1 MVRSFDGSGDPVRG
15 GRTINQTEAE
25 TVRRVFREFADG
37 ASPRT
42 VARRLNEE
50 KIPGPS
56 GRLWMDTTIRGHAKR
71 GTGLINNELYIGRL
85 VWNRLH
91 YVKNPETGRRVSRIN
106 PPGDWI
112 VREVPGLRIVD
123 DDLWQAVKRR
133 QGELTEQY
141 ATVIE
146 ATQSARANRLN
157 GAHRPRHLLS
167 GLLECG
173 VCGGPYSMRGQDRY
187 GCSNHI
193 MTGTCSNGIPRI
205 TKRSVDAVKAGG
217 TDTVYWDGELTGFGL
232 RVRRSGRKSYV
243 VQTRIAGK
251 LCWFTIGPHGP
262 LNPDQA
268 RARALE
274 ILASAKKGIDP
285 RDADARREAERNMA
299 DLGRRFLEEYVPVH
313 CKPSTREEYRR
324 SVRLFVDP
332 VIGELRVP
340 EVQRKDI
347 AALDHGL
354 RDKPYQANRT
364 LAVLSKMFS
373 LAEVWGWRP
382 DGSNPC
388 RHVKRYKEHKRE
400 RFLSPEET
408 ERLGQV
414 LREAEEEM
422 PSAVAAFRLLLLT
435 GCRLSEIQFL
445 RWEYVKDDCIELPD
459 AKTGGRIVPLG
470 PEARAVLSAIPRDDD
485 NPWVIA
491 GRLPG
496 SHLTDLQRPWRRIRK
511 REGLEDVRIHD
522 LRHSFASR
530 ALALG
535 ESLTMIGKLL
545 GHTQVQTTARY
556 AHLARDSIQ
565 TAAAR
570 ITGSIGGNLLGDHD
584 IGSTLVED

>member
-1 MVRSFDGSGDPVRG
+1 M
-15 GRTINQTEAE
+15 
-25 TVRRVFREFADG
+25 
-37 ASPRT
+37 
-42 VARRLNEE
+42 
-50 KIPGPS
+50 
-56 GRLWMDTTIRGHAKR
+56 
-71 GTGLINNELYIGRL
+71 
-85 VWNRLH
+85 
-91 YVKNPETGRRVSRIN
+91 
-106 PPGDWI
+106 
-112 VREVPGLRIVD
+112 
-123 DDLWQAVKRR
+123 
-133 QGELTEQY
+133 
-141 ATVIE
+141 
-146 ATQSARANRLN
+146 ANR
-157 GAHRPRHLLS
+157 
-167 GLLECG
+167 
-173 VCGGPYSMRGQDRY
+173 
-187 GCSNHI
+187 
-193 MTGTCSNGIPRI
+193 IPRI
-205 TKRSVDAVKAGG
+205 TKRSVDAIKVGR

-232 RVRRSGRKSYV
+232 RVRRSGRKSYI

-285 RDADARREAERNMA
+285 RDADARREAEPSMA

-313 CKPSTREEYRR
+313 CKPSTQEEYRR

-332 VIGELRVP
+332 MIGELRVP

-347 AALDHGL
+347 AALHHGL

-364 LAVLSKMFS
+364 LGVLSKMFS

-382 DGSNPC
+382 DGTNPC

-435 GCRLSEIQFL
+435 GCRMSEIRDL
-445 RWEYVKDDCIELPD
+445 RWDYVKDDCIELPD
-459 AKTGGRIVPLG
+459 AKTGGRVVPLG
-470 PEARAVLSAIPRDDD
+470 PEARAVLSAIPRDED

-511 REGLEDVRIHD
+511 QAGLEDVRIHD

-570 ITGSIGGNLLGDHD
+570 ITGSIGGNLLGGDEMKRALTR
-584 IGSTLVED
+584 G

>member
-1 MVRSFDGSGDPVRG
+1 M
-15 GRTINQTEAE
+15 
-25 TVRRVFREFADG
+25 
-37 ASPRT
+37 
-42 VARRLNEE
+42 
-50 KIPGPS
+50 
-56 GRLWMDTTIRGHAKR
+56 
-71 GTGLINNELYIGRL
+71 
-85 VWNRLH
+85 
-91 YVKNPETGRRVSRIN
+91 
-106 PPGDWI
+106 
-112 VREVPGLRIVD
+112 
-123 DDLWQAVKRR
+123 
-133 QGELTEQY
+133 
-141 ATVIE
+141 
-146 ATQSARANRLN
+146 ANR
-157 GAHRPRHLLS
+157 
-167 GLLECG
+167 
-173 VCGGPYSMRGQDRY
+173 
-187 GCSNHI
+187 
-193 MTGTCSNGIPRI
+193 IPRI
-205 TKRSVDAVKAGG
+205 SKRSVDAVKAGG

-274 ILASAKKGIDP
+274 ILACAKKGIDP
-285 RDADARREAERNMA
+285 RDADARREAEPSMA

-313 CKPSTREEYRR
+313 CKPSTREEYSR

-347 AALDHGL
+347 AALHHGL

-364 LAVLSKMFS
+364 LGVLSKMFS

-414 LREAEEEM
+414 LRDVEEEM

-435 GCRLSEIQFL
+435 GSRMSEIRDL

-459 AKTGGRIVPLG
+459 AKTGGRVVPLG
-470 PEARAVLSAIPRDDD
+470 PEARAVLSSIPREED

-511 REGLEDVRIHD
+511 QAGLEDVRIHD

-545 GHTQVQTTARY
+545 GHTQVQTTGRY

-570 ITGSIGGNLLGDHD
+570 ITGSIGGNLLGGDEMKRALTR
-584 IGSTLVED
+584 G

>member
-1 MVRSFDGSGDPVRG
+1 M
-15 GRTINQTEAE
+15 
-25 TVRRVFREFADG
+25 
-37 ASPRT
+37 
-42 VARRLNEE
+42 
-50 KIPGPS
+50 
-56 GRLWMDTTIRGHAKR
+56 
-71 GTGLINNELYIGRL
+71 
-85 VWNRLH
+85 
-91 YVKNPETGRRVSRIN
+91 
-106 PPGDWI
+106 
-112 VREVPGLRIVD
+112 
-123 DDLWQAVKRR
+123 
-133 QGELTEQY
+133 
-141 ATVIE
+141 
-146 ATQSARANRLN
+146 ANR
-157 GAHRPRHLLS
+157 
-167 GLLECG
+167 
-173 VCGGPYSMRGQDRY
+173 
-187 GCSNHI
+187 
-193 MTGTCSNGIPRI
+193 IPRI

-285 RDADARREAERNMA
+285 RDADARREAEPSMA

-313 CKPSTREEYRR
+313 CKPSTREEYSR

-347 AALDHGL
+347 AALHHGL

-364 LAVLSKMFS
+364 LGVLSKMFS

-414 LREAEEEM
+414 LREVEEEM

-435 GCRLSEIQFL
+435 GCRMSEIRDL

-459 AKTGGRIVPLG
+459 AKTGGRVVPLG
-470 PEARAVLSAIPRDDD
+470 PEARAVLSAIPRDED

-511 REGLEDVRIHD
+511 QAGLEGVRIHD

-570 ITGSIGGNLLGDHD
+570 ITGSIGGNLLGEREDD
-584 IGSTLVED
+584 IAQPAHSRN

>member
-1 MVRSFDGSGDPVRG
+1 M
-15 GRTINQTEAE
+15 
-25 TVRRVFREFADG
+25 
-37 ASPRT
+37 
-42 VARRLNEE
+42 
-50 KIPGPS
+50 
-56 GRLWMDTTIRGHAKR
+56 
-71 GTGLINNELYIGRL
+71 
-85 VWNRLH
+85 
-91 YVKNPETGRRVSRIN
+91 
-106 PPGDWI
+106 
-112 VREVPGLRIVD
+112 
-123 DDLWQAVKRR
+123 
-133 QGELTEQY
+133 
-141 ATVIE
+141 
-146 ATQSARANRLN
+146 ANR
-157 GAHRPRHLLS
+157 
-167 GLLECG
+167 
-173 VCGGPYSMRGQDRY
+173 
-187 GCSNHI
+187 
-193 MTGTCSNGIPRI
+193 IPRI
-205 TKRSVDAVKAGG
+205 SKRSVDAVKAGG

-274 ILASAKKGIDP
+274 ILACAKRGIDP
-285 RDADARREAERNMA
+285 RDADARREAEPSMA

-347 AALDHGL
+347 AALHHGL

-364 LAVLSKMFS
+364 LGVLSKMFS

-382 DGSNPC
+382 DGTNPC

-435 GCRLSEIQFL
+435 GCRMSEIRDL

-459 AKTGGRIVPLG
+459 AKTGGRVVPLG
-470 PEARAVLSAIPRDDD
+470 PEARAVLSAIPRDED

-511 REGLEDVRIHD
+511 QAGLEGVRIHD

-570 ITGSIGGNLLGDHD
+570 ITGSIGENLLGDHD
-584 IGSTLVED
+584 VGSPLVED

>member
-1 MVRSFDGSGDPVRG
+1 M
-15 GRTINQTEAE
+15 
-25 TVRRVFREFADG
+25 
-37 ASPRT
+37 
-42 VARRLNEE
+42 
-50 KIPGPS
+50 
-56 GRLWMDTTIRGHAKR
+56 
-71 GTGLINNELYIGRL
+71 
-85 VWNRLH
+85 
-91 YVKNPETGRRVSRIN
+91 
-106 PPGDWI
+106 
-112 VREVPGLRIVD
+112 
-123 DDLWQAVKRR
+123 
-133 QGELTEQY
+133 
-141 ATVIE
+141 
-146 ATQSARANRLN
+146 ANR
-157 GAHRPRHLLS
+157 
-167 GLLECG
+167 
-173 VCGGPYSMRGQDRY
+173 
-187 GCSNHI
+187 
-193 MTGTCSNGIPRI
+193 IPRI
-205 TKRSVDAVKAGG
+205 TKRSVDAVKVGG
-217 TDTVYWDGELTGFGL
+217 ADIVYWDGELTGFGL

-262 LNPDQA
+262 LNPNQA

-274 ILASAKKGIDP
+274 ILACAKKGIDP
-285 RDADARREAERNMA
+285 RDADARREAEPSMA

-347 AALDHGL
+347 AALHHGL

-364 LAVLSKMFS
+364 LGVLSKMFN

-414 LREAEEEM
+414 LRKAEEEM

-435 GCRLSEIQFL
+435 GCRMSEIRDL
-445 RWEYVKDDCIELPD
+445 RWDYVNDDCIELPD
-459 AKTGGRIVPLG
+459 AKTGGRVVPLG
-470 PEARAVLSAIPRDDD
+470 PEARAVLSAISRDED
-485 NPWVIA
+485 NPWVIS

-511 REGLEDVRIHD
+511 QAGLEGVRIHD

-570 ITGSIGGNLLGDHD
+570 ITGSIGGNLLGGDEKNRALTR
-584 IGSTLVED
+584 G

>member
-1 MVRSFDGSGDPVRG
+1 MFPLPSRS
-15 GRTINQTEAE
+15 N
-25 TVRRVFREFADG
+25 
-37 ASPRT
+37 
-42 VARRLNEE
+42 
-50 KIPGPS
+50 
-56 GRLWMDTTIRGHAKR
+56 
-71 GTGLINNELYIGRL
+71 
-85 VWNRLH
+85 
-91 YVKNPETGRRVSRIN
+91 
-106 PPGDWI
+106 
-112 VREVPGLRIVD
+112 
-123 DDLWQAVKRR
+123 AV
-133 QGELTEQY
+133 
-141 ATVIE
+141 
-146 ATQSARANRLN
+146 ANR
-157 GAHRPRHLLS
+157 
-167 GLLECG
+167 
-173 VCGGPYSMRGQDRY
+173 
-187 GCSNHI
+187 
-193 MTGTCSNGIPRI
+193 IPRI
-205 TKRSVDAVKAGG
+205 SKRSVDAVKAGG

-274 ILASAKKGIDP
+274 ILACAKKGIDP
-285 RDADARREAERNMA
+285 RDADARREAEPSMA

-313 CKPSTREEYRR
+313 CKPSTREEYSR

-347 AALDHGL
+347 AALHHGL

-364 LAVLSKMFS
+364 LGVLSKMFS

-422 PSAVAAFRLLLLT
+422 PSAVVAFRLLLLT
-435 GCRLSEIQFL
+435 GCRMSEIRDL

-459 AKTGGRIVPLG
+459 AKTGGRVVPLG
-470 PEARAVLSAIPRDDD
+470 PEARAVLSAIPREED

-511 REGLEDVRIHD
+511 QAGLEGVRIHD

-570 ITGSIGGNLLGDHD
+570 ITGSIGGNLLGDHEKNRALTQ
-584 IGSTLVED
+584 G

>member
-1 MVRSFDGSGDPVRG
+1 M
-15 GRTINQTEAE
+15 
-25 TVRRVFREFADG
+25 
-37 ASPRT
+37 
-42 VARRLNEE
+42 
-50 KIPGPS
+50 
-56 GRLWMDTTIRGHAKR
+56 
-71 GTGLINNELYIGRL
+71 
-85 VWNRLH
+85 
-91 YVKNPETGRRVSRIN
+91 
-106 PPGDWI
+106 
-112 VREVPGLRIVD
+112 
-123 DDLWQAVKRR
+123 
-133 QGELTEQY
+133 
-141 ATVIE
+141 
-146 ATQSARANRLN
+146 ANR
-157 GAHRPRHLLS
+157 
-167 GLLECG
+167 
-173 VCGGPYSMRGQDRY
+173 
-187 GCSNHI
+187 
-193 MTGTCSNGIPRI
+193 IPRI
-205 TKRSVDAVKAGG
+205 TKRSVDAIKVGG

-274 ILASAKKGIDP
+274 ILACAKKGIDP
-285 RDADARREAERNMA
+285 RDADARREAEPSMA

-347 AALDHGL
+347 AALHHGL

-364 LAVLSKMFS
+364 LGVLSKMFS

-382 DGSNPC
+382 DGTNPC

-435 GCRLSEIQFL
+435 GCRMSEIRDL
-445 RWEYVKDDCIELPD
+445 RWEYIKDDCIELPD
-459 AKTGGRIVPLG
+459 AKTGGRVVPLG
-470 PEARAVLSAIPRDDD
+470 PEARAVLSAIPREED

-511 REGLEDVRIHD
+511 QAGLEDVRIHD

-570 ITGSIGGNLLGDHD
+570 ITGSIGGNLFGGDEMKRALTR
-584 IGSTLVED
+584 G

>member
-1 MVRSFDGSGDPVRG
+1 M
-15 GRTINQTEAE
+15 
-25 TVRRVFREFADG
+25 
-37 ASPRT
+37 
-42 VARRLNEE
+42 
-50 KIPGPS
+50 
-56 GRLWMDTTIRGHAKR
+56 
-71 GTGLINNELYIGRL
+71 
-85 VWNRLH
+85 
-91 YVKNPETGRRVSRIN
+91 
-106 PPGDWI
+106 
-112 VREVPGLRIVD
+112 
-123 DDLWQAVKRR
+123 
-133 QGELTEQY
+133 
-141 ATVIE
+141 
-146 ATQSARANRLN
+146 ANR
-157 GAHRPRHLLS
+157 
-167 GLLECG
+167 
-173 VCGGPYSMRGQDRY
+173 
-187 GCSNHI
+187 
-193 MTGTCSNGIPRI
+193 IPRI
-205 TKRSVDAVKAGG
+205 TKRSVDAIKADGA
-217 TDTVYWDGELTGFGL
+217 DTVYWDGELTGFGL

-274 ILASAKKGIDP
+274 ILACAKKGIDP
-285 RDADARREAERNMA
+285 RDADARREAEPSMA

-324 SVRLFVDP
+324 SVRLFIDP

-347 AALDHGL
+347 AALHHGL

-364 LAVLSKMFS
+364 LGVLSKMFS

-435 GCRLSEIQFL
+435 GCRMSEIRDL
-445 RWEYVKDDCIELPD
+445 RWEYVKNDCIELPD
-459 AKTGGRIVPLG
+459 AKTGGRVVPLG
-470 PEARAVLSAIPRDDD
+470 PEARAVLSAIPREED

-491 GRLPG
+491 GHLPG

-511 REGLEDVRIHD
+511 QADLEEVRIHD

-570 ITGSIGGNLLGDHD
+570 ITESIGGNLLGDNNP
-584 IGSTLVED
+584 G

>member
-1 MVRSFDGSGDPVRG
+1 MVIHAPSPVKEQCRG
-15 GRTINQTEAE
+15 KPHPPYLQAL
-25 TVRRVFREFADG
+25 RRC
-37 ASPRT
+37 
-42 VARRLNEE
+42 
-50 KIPGPS
+50 
-56 GRLWMDTTIRGHAKR
+56 
-71 GTGLINNELYIGRL
+71 
-85 VWNRLH
+85 
-91 YVKNPETGRRVSRIN
+91 
-106 PPGDWI
+106 
-112 VREVPGLRIVD
+112 
-123 DDLWQAVKRR
+123 R
-133 QGELTEQY
+133 QG
-141 ATVIE
+141 
-146 ATQSARANRLN
+146 
-157 GAHRPRHLLS
+157 
-167 GLLECG
+167 
-173 VCGGPYSMRGQDRY
+173 
-187 GCSNHI
+187 
-193 MTGTCSNGIPRI
+193 
-205 TKRSVDAVKAGG
+205 GG
-217 TDTVYWDGELTGFGL
+217 TDAVYWDGELTGFGL

-274 ILASAKKGIDP
+274 ILACAKKGIDP
-285 RDADARREAERNMA
+285 RDANARREAEPSMA

-347 AALDHGL
+347 AALHHGL

-364 LAVLSKMFS
+364 LGVLSKMFN

-435 GCRLSEIQFL
+435 GCRMSEIRDL
-445 RWEYVKDDCIELPD
+445 RWDYVKNDCIELPD
-459 AKTGGRIVPLG
+459 AKTGGRVVPLG
-470 PEARAVLSAIPRDDD
+470 PEARAVLSAIPRDED

-511 REGLEDVRIHD
+511 QAGLEGVRIHD

-570 ITGSIGGNLLGDHD
+570 ITGSIGGNLLGEREDD
-584 IGSTLVED
+584 IA

>member
-1 MVRSFDGSGDPVRG
+1 M
-15 GRTINQTEAE
+15 
-25 TVRRVFREFADG
+25 
-37 ASPRT
+37 
-42 VARRLNEE
+42 
-50 KIPGPS
+50 
-56 GRLWMDTTIRGHAKR
+56 
-71 GTGLINNELYIGRL
+71 
-85 VWNRLH
+85 
-91 YVKNPETGRRVSRIN
+91 
-106 PPGDWI
+106 
-112 VREVPGLRIVD
+112 
-123 DDLWQAVKRR
+123 
-133 QGELTEQY
+133 
-141 ATVIE
+141 
-146 ATQSARANRLN
+146 ANR
-157 GAHRPRHLLS
+157 
-167 GLLECG
+167 
-173 VCGGPYSMRGQDRY
+173 
-187 GCSNHI
+187 
-193 MTGTCSNGIPRI
+193 IPRI
-205 TKRSVDAVKAGG
+205 SKRSVDAVKAGG

-274 ILASAKKGIDP
+274 ILACAKKGIDP
-285 RDADARREAERNMA
+285 RDADARREAEPSMA

-313 CKPSTREEYRR
+313 CKPSTREEYSR

-347 AALDHGL
+347 AALHHGL

-364 LAVLSKMFS
+364 LGVLSKMFS

-414 LREAEEEM
+414 LRDVEEEM

-435 GCRLSEIQFL
+435 GSRMSEIRDL

-459 AKTGGRIVPLG
+459 AKTGGRVVPLG
-470 PEARAVLSAIPRDDD
+470 PEARAVLSSIPRDED

-511 REGLEDVRIHD
+511 QAGLEGVRIHD

-570 ITGSIGGNLLGDHD
+570 ITGSIGENLLGDHD
-584 IGSTLVED
+584 VGSPLVED